1 MPAPKSEAPMSRMS
15 IYITEPNRRRL
26 AAIPRG
32 QKTELVNEALDK
44 VLSDIEKR
52 KNFDKFLEDARNFPR
67 VKYKKSSEEM
77 IREVRETG
85 DIQR

>member
-15 IYITEPNRRRL
+15 IYITEPNSRRL

-52 KNFDKFLEDARNFPR
+52 KNFHEFIDEISKIKR
-67 VKYKKSSEEM
+67 VKVERSISDM
-77 IREVRETG
+77 IKELREPRKA
-85 DIQR
+85 QR